1 VVTTSTSPDAAGV
14 WRAVRAP
21 LTIVALLLLG
31 SMITVLVSAG
41 SGGALD
47 PRSAEESGSMAVANL
62 LEAEGVRV
70 EIAGTA
76 DEARDLLGTGSTL
89 LVTHPDRIRAEV
101 LRGLR
106 DRTEE
111 LVLLA
116 PSAGTLAAVT
126 GKLTTAGPV
135 EPKTAPPDC
144 ALEAAISAGPL
155 ALGGSTYR
163 SSAEAGDV
171 EICYPRGGAGPL
183 AGVTNGNR
191 GLIVLGDST
200 PLTNAA
206 LAEAGNAAL
215 ALNLLGQRPA
225 LVWYLP
231 SAGDAALRH
240 GEASIYDLIP
250 DGWTFGVVQAGVAVV
265 LLALWRARRLG
276 PVVTEPLPVVVRAA
290 ETVEG
295 RARLYRRAGAAEHAA
310 RALRKAALDR
320 MLPSVGL
327 SGAEAA
333 DPRAVAMALAR
344 RTGRDPA
351 EVWALLYDSSSP
363 GGDSELVALAEALDG
378 LERDCASAI
387 FGDRRERG
395 LQ

>member
-1 VVTTSTSPDAAGV
+1 MTTSTSPDAAGV

-47 PRSAEESGSMAVANL
+47 PRSAEESGSMAVADL

-70 EIAGTA
+70 RLAGTA
-76 DEARDLLGTGSTL
+76 DEARERLGDGSTL
-89 LVTHPDRIRAEV
+89 LVTHPDRIRPEA
-101 LRGLR
+101 LRALR
-106 DRTEE
+106 ERTDE

-116 PSAGTLAAVT
+116 PSADTLAAVT
-126 GKLTTAGPV
+126 AKLAAAGSV
-135 EPKTAPPDC
+135 EPETVSPDC
-144 ALEAAISAGPL
+144 ALDAATSAGPL
-155 ALGGSTYR
+155 GLGGSTYR
-163 SSAEAGDV
+163 SAGEAGDV
-171 EICYPRGGAGPL
+171 EICYSRGGAGPL
-183 AGVTNGNR
+183 AGLASGNR
-191 GLIVLGDST
+191 GLTVLGDSA

-206 LAEAGNAAL
+206 LAEGGNAAL
-215 ALNLLGQRPA
+215 ALHLLGQHPT

-231 SAGDAALRH
+231 ATGDAALRD

-250 DGWTFGVVQAGVAVV
+250 DGWTFGVIQAGIAVV

-333 DPRAVAMALAR
+333 DPRAVAEALAR
-344 RTGRDPA
+344 RTDRDPT
-351 EVWALLYDSSSP
+351 EVWALLYDSSRP
-363 GGDSELVALAEALDG
+363 RGDSELVALAEALDV
-378 LERDCASAI
+378 LERDCARVI
-387 FGDRRERG
+387 FGDGRERG